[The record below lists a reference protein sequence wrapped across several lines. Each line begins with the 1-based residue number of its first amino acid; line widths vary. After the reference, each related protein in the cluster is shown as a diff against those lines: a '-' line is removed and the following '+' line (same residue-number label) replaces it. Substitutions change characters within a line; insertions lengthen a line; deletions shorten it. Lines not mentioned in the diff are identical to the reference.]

1 MVKTEEKLKKEVG
14 KLYLFANL
22 MYGDVLDS
30 IGKKKKTIGLEEERL
45 LEYIKKSV
53 KSYIGDFKI
62 DEKLFKDFN
71 EKQRKH
77 LVGLSKNID
86 TVQERAVNDI
96 IKEIFTPLS
105 NDETDVERERS
116 LQIATEQIINTI
128 NISVESI
135 NRQIGYCLVLYSYA
149 NKGYK
154 KYRLKPGST
163 ACNKCKEK
171 GRNTYSIEKIKDAE
185 LLPLVHPNCRC
196 TVEILDD
203 KNKEVATVDC
213 KTIEEQLG
221 KPESAKEMGFLD
233 CISALFSA
241 VELISGI
248 DSILDLISIS
258 VDLLR
263 GGLVSA
269 GFDLVGIAPFFRSR

>member
-30 IGKKKKTIGLEEERL
+30 VGKKKTIGFEEERL

-71 EKQRKH
+71 EMQRKH
-77 LVGLSKNID
+77 FVGLSKNID

-135 NRQIGYCLVLYSYA
+135 NRQIGYCMVLYSYA

-171 GRNTYSIEKIKDAE
+171 GRNTY
-185 LLPLVHPNCRC
+185 
-196 TVEILDD
+196 
-203 KNKEVATVDC
+203 
-213 KTIEEQLG
+213 
-221 KPESAKEMGFLD
+221 
-233 CISALFSA
+233 
-241 VELISGI
+241 
-248 DSILDLISIS
+248 
-258 VDLLR
+258 
-263 GGLVSA
+263 
-269 GFDLVGIAPFFRSR
+269 